1 MSETKSPSYV
11 SKNATYYNEDFF
23 PVDSKT
29 KKTIPV
35 TRQAYLARDTDF
47 TKGTIKQV
55 YDKRALFRATKAATA
70 KGLKAARS
78 VTGKEFDQR
87 DVISILVS
95 PKRFKSLISHTYQM
109 KAFQGAGKMENDE
122 LVQAMYPK
130 FKNGE
135 YFDVFSNPEQAKE
148 KYPSHYGKYAWRKK
162 NFLLMYDL
170 IRQGKVTTQKQIE
183 DIDFAFEQLY
193 YGYKNPRTLIMRVLK
208 GEIKMDQVENL
219 RSIRS
224 WIYKATHK
232 TTGQTKIEKFL
243 ENKVLRGE
251 LTKDMYKKL
260 VKMVKNKNMM
270 KSETYNR
277 VGLAKTLFHRK

>member
-1 MSETKSPSYV
+1 MIKSKSPSYV

-23 PVDSKT
+23 PTESK
-29 KKTIPV
+29 KSIPV

-55 YDKRALFRATKAATA
+55 YDKKALFRATKAATA
-70 KGLKAARS
+70 KGLTAARS
-78 VTGKEFDQR
+78 VTGKDFDQR

-95 PKRFKSLISHTYQM
+95 PNRFKSLISHVYKMDAFSGPGRVSDEQLV
-109 KAFQGAGKMENDE
+109 KAHYA
-122 LVQAMYPK
+122 V
-130 FKNGE
+130 FKNGDWLGRLKQE
-135 YFDVFSNPEQAKE
+135 NKE
-148 KYPSHYGKYAWRKK
+148 RYPPHYDKYEWRKK

-193 YGYKNPRTLIMRVLK
+193 YGYKNPRTLITRVLK

-224 WIYKATHK
+224 WIYKATQK

-260 VKMVKNKNMM
+260 VTMVKNKNMM

-277 VGLAKTLFHRK
+277 VALAKTLFHKK